1 MSIFR
6 QRVRGLRA
14 AVFDLDGTLVA
25 SPYDWPAI
33 RRELGIHG
41 DSLIDELNARD
52 PAARRAGWA
61 RLEEREAE
69 ATRGAKIIAGAREVL
84 DFLRHRG
91 MALALVTNNSETN
104 AQALLRRFALRFDVV
119 LTRDSGLWKPSGES
133 LLEALRRLGRRPE
146 ESMMVGDTRWD
157 LQAAR
162 EAGCALAVML
172 GPAARDLPADLI
184 LEGPAALLGELERA
198 FGSA

>member
-1 MSIFR
+1 MSILR
-6 QRVRGLRA
+6 ERVHCLRA

-33 RRELGIHG
+33 RQELGIRG

-52 PAARRAGWA
+52 PIARRAGWA

-69 ATRGAKIIAGAREVL
+69 ATRGAEIIAGGREVL
-84 DFLRHRG
+84 DFLRRRG
-91 MALALVTNNSETN
+91 IALALVTNNSEAN
-104 AQALLRRFALRFDVV
+104 AQLLLRRFDLRFDVV

-146 ESMMVGDTRWD
+146 EAMMVGDTRWD

-172 GPAARDLPADLI
+172 GPRARGLPADLT

-198 FGSA
+198 FRSA